1 MEADRR
7 HTTTGFENR
16 KSCSQSSFDLPQLVV
31 DGYTETLKSP
41 GGDIDVAGP
50 GCTRDRG
57 FDGLRQVAR
66 GAEGAPRNDELSD
79 PASPSLFTVLP
90 EDPLDL
96 GGGRIVDD
104 PGRRECGAGIH
115 PHVERPVGAKAEAAL
130 WVVDLGAGETEVEQD
145 QVGRVKTVCRCDR
158 AKLGKA
164 SVNDDGRRRE
174 LGQRHPS
181 GLDRSG
187 IAVDP
192 EQPAA
197 GSDPLQD
204 LAGVARLPKGA
215 VDRDRAP
222 SGLEQ
227 LYYLL

>member
-1 MEADRR
+1 M
-7 HTTTGFENR
+7 
-16 KSCSQSSFDLPQLVV
+16 
-31 DGYTETLKSP
+31 
-41 GGDIDVAGP
+41 DVAGP
-50 GCTRDRG
+50 GGARDSG
-57 FDGLRQVAR
+57 FDGQSQVAR
-66 GAEGAPRNDELSD
+66 GAERAPRHDELCD
-79 PASPSLFTVLP
+79 PASPSLFAVLL

-96 GGGRIVDD
+96 GGARIVDD
-104 PGRRECGAGIH
+104 PCRRECRAGIH

-130 WVVDLGAGETEVEQD
+130 WVVDLGAGETEVEED
-145 QVGRVKTVCRCDR
+145 QVRRVETVCRCDR

-164 SVNDDGRRRE
+164 PVNDDRRRRE
-174 LGQRHPS
+174 LRERHPS
-181 GLDRSG
+181 GLDGTG

-197 GSDPLQD
+197 RCDPLQD